1 MSTGLAGARGSS
13 VAFVSAAAASMTVLG
28 GQSQHEER
36 RGVLLLIG
44 ADLARRLPVGRPKG
58 AKRPT
63 HGTYW
68 LDRGLEQRLG
78 VGLVSGG
85 FDLGALLP
93 GEARA
98 EPPAGELLPYTQ
110 KRALGLFFAS

>member
-1 MSTGLAGARGSS
+1 MA
-13 VAFVSAAAASMTVLG
+13 VLG
-28 GQSQHEER
+28 GQSQHVER
-36 RGVLLLIG
+36 HGVLGCLVLIW
-44 ADLARRLPVGRPKG
+44 ARPRPVGRPKG

-68 LDRGLEQRLG
+68 LDRGLEQRLD
-78 VGLVSGG
+78 VCLVSGG